1 MGRRP
6 QAVAPESAI
15 AVLLV
20 DGALVAGVGNPSLGL
35 PVPASSLAAGML
47 LFLSLGS
54 ALWALAGLL
63 VRTAKSIRR
72 AAQLLAC
79 AVIVLTASVVADL
92 LVRLSPGPTV
102 FAIVAIAGAAALPIV
117 CPKAVAWALPDIVRG
132 ADGQNAR
139 STSKGHLI
147 VRRPE
152 SGRPGHTD
160 PREVAAGSAELAGRT
175 AGAAIVGAVAGCL
188 SVADRLRDLHG
199 GLRIEVVS
207 ISLADP
213 AFPSTAPNPM
223 PTPANSGFVRASL

>member
-1 MGRRP
+1 MARRP

-20 DGALVAGVGNPSLGL
+20 DGALVAGVGKPSLGL
-35 PVPASSLAAGML
+35 PVPASSLARGLL

-63 VRTAKSIRR
+63 VPTVESIRR
-72 AAQLLAC
+72 AARLLAC
-79 AVIVLTASVVADL
+79 AVIVLSASVVADQ
-92 LVRLSPGPTV
+92 LVRLSPGLTV
-102 FAIVAIAGAAALPIV
+102 FAFVAIAGAAALPIAG
-117 CPKAVAWALPDIVRG
+117 PKVAAWALPDIVRG
-132 ADGQNAR
+132 VHGQNAR
-139 STSKGHLI
+139 STAKGHLI

-152 SGRPGHTD
+152 SGRPGQTG
-160 PREVAAGSAELAGRT
+160 PREVAAGSAERAGRT
-175 AGAAIVGAVAGCL
+175 AGAAFVGAVAGYL
-188 SVADRLRDLHG
+188 SVADLLRDLHG

-213 AFPSTAPNPM
+213 AFPCTAPNPM